1 MKIVLFVFLLSEAAK
16 PASET
21 ATDSTAKPN
30 SMPSVARNRTKS
42 RNSKQRADEA
52 WRYGAQE
59 DMAHSIQELMMDSY
73 LQKLFPGKNIANNIK
88 LNFLSRPWHVAIPLQ
103 RIYVNAKST

>member
-1 MKIVLFVFLLSEAAK
+1 MKIVLIAFLLSEAAK
-16 PASET
+16 PVPET
-21 ATDSTAKPN
+21 TTQSTTQPN
-30 SMPSVARNRTKS
+30 TTPSVTRNRTKS

-59 DMAHSIQELMMDSY
+59 DIAHSIQELMMDSY